1 MSMNGVHPLLHTGAD
16 FPAGSVAL
24 IGCGPGALDLLT
36 LRALRFIEQADVLV
50 YDYLVGPDILERA
63 PAQAERLYV
72 GKKAS
77 NHSLPQEDINALL
90 VRLAKDGKR
99 VARLKGGDP
108 FIFGRGGEEMDHLHA
123 EGVVVTIIPGITAA
137 AGCAAAAGIPLTHR
151 DHAQRLVLATGHLQP
166 GEKSSLEWPALAH
179 PGQTLVFYMGI
190 SNAAEISRQ
199 LIAHG
204 LPGTTPVAIVER
216 GTTPRQR
223 IVRCRLAQLQATLVE
238 QDILPPALLLIG
250 GVAG

>member
-108 FIFGRGGEEMDHLHA
+108 FIFGRGGEEMLA
-123 EGVVVTIIPGITAA
+123 LQA
-137 AGCAAAAGIPLTHR
+137 AGHP
-151 DHAQRLVLATGHLQP
+151 VEKP
-166 GEKSSLEWPALAH
+166 GL
-179 PGQTLVFYMGI
+179 
-190 SNAAEISRQ
+190 
-199 LIAHG
+199 
-204 LPGTTPVAIVER
+204 
-216 GTTPRQR
+216 
-223 IVRCRLAQLQATLVE
+223 
-238 QDILPPALLLIG
+238 
-250 GVAG
+250 

>member
-1 MSMNGVHPLLHTGAD
+1 MSMNGVNPLLHTGAD
-16 FPAGSVAL
+16 FPASSVAL

-50 YDYLVGPDILERA
+50 YDYLVGPEILERA

-77 NHSLPQEDINALL
+77 NHSLPQEEINALL
-90 VRLAKDGKR
+90 VRLAREGKR

-123 EGVVVTIIPGITAA
+123 EGVMVSIIPGITAA

-166 GEKSSLEWPALAH
+166 GEKSSLEWPALAS

-204 LPGTTPVAIVER
+204 LPAETPVAIIER

-223 IVRCRLAQLQATLVE
+223 IVRCRLAQLLATLVE
-238 QDILPPALLLIG
+238 SDIHPPALLVVG